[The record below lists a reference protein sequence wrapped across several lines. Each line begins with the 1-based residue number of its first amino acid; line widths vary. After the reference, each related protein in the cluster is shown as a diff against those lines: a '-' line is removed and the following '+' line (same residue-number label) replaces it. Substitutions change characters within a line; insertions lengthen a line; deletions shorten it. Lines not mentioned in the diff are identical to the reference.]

1 MNITEVLG
9 RQRTYLLVT
18 LGVCLLLGA
27 TIVDVVTRPE
37 FETAIFYV
45 VPVSYFAWYF
55 RRASGIIVAALSATI
70 TLYIHRVEQ
79 FHYSHS
85 SIAYWNAAVWL
96 TFYIFVA
103 LIICELRSLYEQERH
118 SSHTDSLTRI
128 ANRRAF
134 FELLATEANRASRYG

>member
-9 RQRTYLLVT
+9 RQITYLLVT
-18 LGVCLLLGA
+18 LGICLLLGA
-27 TIVDVVTRPE
+27 TMVDVFAGPE

-55 RRASGIIVAALSATI
+55 RRASGIIVAALSASI
-70 TLYIHRVEQ
+70 TLNVHRVEQ

-85 SIAYWNAAVWL
+85 SIVYWNAAVWMAL
-96 TFYIFVA
+96 YIFFA
-103 LIICELRSLYEQERH
+103 WIISELRSLYEQERH
-118 SSHTDSLTRI
+118 SSRTDSLTRI

-134 FELLATEANRASRYG
+134 SSF